1 MQKYEMMMIVQLD
14 INGAT
19 FLNLAP
25 VFNMAVKMADFMQ
38 KNVYSYNS
46 GYIEAKFQ
54 MLMAKVMFLNTAQ
67 TRVAFVKR
75 WDLFDIQ

>member
-1 MQKYEMMMIVQLD
+1 
-14 INGAT
+14 
-19 FLNLAP
+19 
-25 VFNMAVKMADFMQ
+25 MAAKMADFMQ

-46 GYIEAKFQ
+46 GYIEAIFQ

-67 TRVAFVKR
+67 TSVKQ